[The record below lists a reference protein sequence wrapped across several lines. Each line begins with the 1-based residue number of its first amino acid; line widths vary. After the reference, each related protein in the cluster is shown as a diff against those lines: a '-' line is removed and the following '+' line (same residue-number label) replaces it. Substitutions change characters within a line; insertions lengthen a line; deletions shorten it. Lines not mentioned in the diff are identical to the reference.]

1 MSFSINTNVTSL
13 QAQNALR
20 ASSDFQSKTIN
31 RVTTGLRIVNSGDDA
46 AGLAVA
52 NGFRSDQAVLTQ
64 GIRNAGDGLSTLQ
77 TIDGGMNNISLLLD
91 RARTLATQ
99 SASTTFAGDRSQ
111 LNSEFTNVL
120 SEIDRQSQ
128 AVGMNTGG
136 QYAKALSTFIG
147 GGKDTSGL
155 SANSAAITNGTVSVN
170 LSTSAVDTKALGLST
185 FKTVAPTTTTLATVV
200 DAGNLTGNAMA
211 FDFRGAGFSD
221 GNDVV
226 VTATGVN
233 AATSMQGVVD
243 KINAGIAAAA
253 QNVGTN
259 YTAFKTAG
267 ITASLTSDGT
277 GIQFSSASSQFSV
290 SADAT
295 IGTAAAQNILGTSG
309 TAAVSAGGSQAV
321 TLGWGGDLAAGVA
334 QQLVISSTDTNGNQ
348 ISTKVN
354 LVATDTKA
362 QSIALINTA
371 LQAASGNNANL
382 NKIVAVDED
391 SSNVAN
397 TGAIKIMGAQN
408 FQVFIGQA
416 TVTATGVASAT
427 GIDSDNTAKTMN
439 TSVTSASSGNSGA
452 VDISTAAD
460 AQQAVNALAN
470 AVSTLGTAQANV
482 GKGENQFNYAMN
494 LAQSQSANQAAAE
507 SRIRDADLASE
518 AANLTKA
525 QILMQAGTAA
535 LAQANSAPQAILSL
549 LKG

>member
-147 GGKDTSGL
+147 GGKDTTGL

-200 DAGNLTGNAMA
+200 DAGNLTGNAMS

-295 IGTAAAQNILGTSG
+295 TGTAAAQNILGTSG

-427 GIDSDNTAKTMN
+427 GIDSDNTSKTMN

-494 LAQSQSANQAAAE
+494 LAQSQSTNLAAAE

-525 QILMQAGTAA
+525 QILTQAGTAA